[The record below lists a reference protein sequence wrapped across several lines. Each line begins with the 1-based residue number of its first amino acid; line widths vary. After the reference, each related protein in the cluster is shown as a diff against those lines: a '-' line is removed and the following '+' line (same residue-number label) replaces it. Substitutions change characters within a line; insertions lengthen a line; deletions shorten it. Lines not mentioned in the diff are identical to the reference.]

1 MRPALKFTSVSGAA
15 IVFSAN
21 TDKKTKDAKK
31 KLIRFNL
38 KINCGKYLK
47 IISKYQ

>member
-21 TDKKTKDAKK
+21 ADKKTKDAKK
-31 KLIRFNL
+31 NAS
-38 KINCGKYLK
+38 KISFKYHN
-47 IISKYQ
+47 I